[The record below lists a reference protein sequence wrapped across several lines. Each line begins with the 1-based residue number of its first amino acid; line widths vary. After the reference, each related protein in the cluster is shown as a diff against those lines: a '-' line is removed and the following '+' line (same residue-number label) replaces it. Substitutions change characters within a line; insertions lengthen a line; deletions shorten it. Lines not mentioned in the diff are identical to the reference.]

1 MTILIRYVTN
11 KKPADWKDL
20 FREATNV
27 AFMVKYMFRES
38 VTLAKTIFTFI
49 AEDKNQYK
57 KLPQA
62 AEAQATIKKLVS
74 STLQAYGSVG
84 LYDPAQL
91 ATIDFLNHPEEL
103 VALVQAGKESNATQ
117 PEMLLLAD
125 IATNWMRYMI
135 DRGFP
140 PLTPHHTQSF
150 VVLMMARFFG
160 DVVKPPSPAES
171 SEGAKGMGEKSWV
184 EKIMGEKS
192 KLNAKTFIAQMA
204 TGEGKSIVIAM
215 LAVFMV
221 KQFGLKVHVLENN
234 EGLLLRDYATNAPFY
249 DRFGIKSGKDLS
261 DPDTQICYCLKAPI
275 NKQFLRNMMEGKL
288 VLDRTVLIVDEV
300 DDLIVNE
307 RPNAHYVKPDR
318 EYTPSMIKCLAAIK
332 AGKGIPAGVDET
344 LWYRAVQDMETAQNK
359 QEGVHY
365 RIITNEKNQATCVQL
380 DASGQVPKVTLTS
393 PWLKALNYL
402 RCGIEPSAESHYACV
417 CTPYV
422 FNRYAAIFWVNGL
435 GRRQGRAC
443 LPDQDVQR
451 GQVQC
456 APLPGHMHQHAA
468 KSAHQPW
475 RRAAQER

>member
-1 MTILIRYVTN
+1 VTN

-49 AEDKNQYK
+49 ADDKNQYK

-74 STLQAYGSVG
+74 TTLQAYGNVG

-103 VALVQAGKESNATQ
+103 VALVQAGKELNANQ
-117 PEMLLLAD
+117 PDMLLLAD

-171 SEGAKGMGEKSWV
+171 SEGALLPYKSSSWT
-184 EKIMGEKS
+184 KIMGEKS

-221 KQFGLKVHVLENN
+221 KQFGMKVHVLENN

-261 DPDTQICYCLKAPI
+261 DPDTQVLPLTASNCL
-275 NKQFLRNMMEGKL
+275 
-288 VLDRTVLIVDEV
+288 
-300 DDLIVNE
+300 
-307 RPNAHYVKPDR
+307 
-318 EYTPSMIKCLAAIK
+318 
-332 AGKGIPAGVDET
+332 
-344 LWYRAVQDMETAQNK
+344 
-359 QEGVHY
+359 
-365 RIITNEKNQATCVQL
+365 
-380 DASGQVPKVTLTS
+380 
-393 PWLKALNYL
+393 
-402 RCGIEPSAESHYACV
+402 
-417 CTPYV
+417 
-422 FNRYAAIFWVNGL
+422 
-435 GRRQGRAC
+435 
-443 LPDQDVQR
+443 
-451 GQVQC
+451 
-456 APLPGHMHQHAA
+456 
-468 KSAHQPW
+468 
-475 RRAAQER
+475 